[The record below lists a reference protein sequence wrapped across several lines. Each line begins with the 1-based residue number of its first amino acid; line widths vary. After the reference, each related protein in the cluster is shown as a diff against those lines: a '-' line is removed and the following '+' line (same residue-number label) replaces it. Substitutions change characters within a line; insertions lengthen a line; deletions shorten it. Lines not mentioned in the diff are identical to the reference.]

1 MINGEIT
8 RQSVQISFNN
18 LFYIFGWITIGLV
31 AVVWLA
37 KPPFIKSG
45 TPAAAAGGGH

>member
-1 MINGEIT
+1 
-8 RQSVQISFNN
+8 VQISFNN
-18 LFYIFGWITIGLV
+18 LFYIFGWIIIALI

-45 TPAAAAGGGH
+45 NSAAAAGGH

>member
-1 MINGEIT
+1 
-8 RQSVQISFNN
+8 VQISFNN
-18 LFYIFGWITIGLV
+18 LFYIFGWIIIGLI

-45 TPAAAAGGGH
+45 NSAAAAGGH